1 MVATRILPWAAVL
14 LAVIAG
20 IVALSFGRRGDPAW
34 VEIPAPALA
43 AAQPSLSPVAPN
55 PSVTL
60 RGGLPANG
68 RIEIDVSS
76 IQGEQTGQ
84 RRVHSQWRLQADGT
98 VVLPEPAEEDMI
110 IPADALATLAADGT
124 VTITGKVPEQV
135 AAALADGVRALLA
148 LRIPL
153 QAGERRVGERV
164 VVGADR
170 FLVTAAAPTRL
181 ALAAEASSLPGA
193 EGDETLV
200 TLVDGAVVRIER
212 HWTRPDGA
220 ITVVTKVTLTPH

>member
-1 MVATRILPWAAVL
+1 MVATRILPWAAAL

-34 VEIPAPALA
+34 VEIPAPAQA
-43 AAQPSLSPVAPN
+43 AAEPAPSPVAPN

-68 RIEIDVSS
+68 RIEIDISS

-124 VTITGKVPEQV
+124 VTITGKVPERV

-170 FLVTAAAPTRL
+170 FVVTAASSTRL

-193 EGDETLV
+193 EGDETV
-200 TLVDGAVVRIER
+200 VELVDGAPVRIER
-212 HWTRPDGA
+212 HWTRQDGA
-220 ITVVTKVTLTPH
+220 ITVVTRVTLTPR